1 MLRKISLLLAFLFVF
16 TSFPLS
22 GAQAAEISAA
32 SAIVLDAA
40 TLEVLYQKNADEE
53 RPIAS
58 TTKILPSLIACESGK
73 LDETV
78 NITWDMVNTE
88 GSLLGLR
95 ENDQITLR
103 DLVAGML
110 LPSGNDAANAAA
122 IYLSGSLEDF
132 AAVMNRKA
140 AELGLHRS
148 LFVTPSGLDAG
159 DHHSTARDMAV
170 LTANALKNTDFSK
183 IFKMPSADIRI
194 NGETHTIYNHNRL
207 LQELEGC
214 IGGKTGFTEKA
225 GRCLISAA
233 ERNGNTLVCVTLGA
247 PDDWN
252 DHKKLYEECFAKYR
266 QEFFSAGLDVAAVGG
281 VKDKIKCSYSAEVSV
296 LNKNLVTVELYVFP
310 FVYCPVSA
318 GDQIGKAVIK
328 YKEKEI
334 RTVKIT
340 ADESAEYDYAEPK

>member
-1 MLRKISLLLAFLFVF
+1 
-16 TSFPLS
+16 
-22 GAQAAEISAA
+22 
-32 SAIVLDAA
+32 
-40 TLEVLYQKNADEE
+40 
-53 RPIAS
+53 
-58 TTKILPSLIACESGK
+58 
-73 LDETV
+73 
-78 NITWDMVNTE
+78 
-88 GSLLGLR
+88 
-95 ENDQITLR
+95 
-103 DLVAGML
+103 
-110 LPSGNDAANAAA
+110 
-122 IYLSGSLEDF
+122 
-132 AAVMNRKA
+132 
-140 AELGLHRS
+140 
-148 LFVTPSGLDAG
+148 
-159 DHHSTARDMAV
+159 
-170 LTANALKNTDFSK
+170 
-183 IFKMPSADIRI
+183 MPSADIRI

-225 GRCLISAA
+225 GRCLVSAA

-310 FVYCPVSA
+310 FVYCPVSV